1 MLESLRS
8 DFKMLM
14 LELSKCRKIKD
25 MSIFK
30 FAKFEYYLNR
40 AKFHPSATH
49 ILSQFKCL
57 GQKSTASS

>member
-14 LELSKCRKIKD
+14 LELSKCRKD

-40 AKFHPSATH
+40 AKFYPSATH